1 MCEEDAFWTLV
12 ALLKGAHHIPMEGMY
27 QEGLPLLQRYLY
39 QFDGL
44 VEHFLPRLC
53 QHLRQENIVPTMY
66 CSQWFI
72 TVFSYTL
79 PFGCLLRVWDI
90 FIHEGMRVVFA
101 IGLELLRCEEED
113 LHGLKF
119 ENLVQ
124 ALSGKRNA
132 VPKAHASL
140 DDFLRKAMTW
150 NIKKKLRELDE
161 AYEGER
167 G

>member
-1 MCEEDAFWTLV
+1 MRTNV
-12 ALLKGAHHIPMEGMY
+12 
-27 QEGLPLLQRYLY
+27 
-39 QFDGL
+39 
-44 VEHFLPRLC
+44 
-53 QHLRQENIVPTMY
+53 
-66 CSQWFI
+66 
-72 TVFSYTL
+72 
-79 PFGCLLRVWDI
+79 
-90 FIHEGMRVVFA
+90 RVVFA

-113 LHGLKF
+113 LLGLKF

>member
-1 MCEEDAFWTLV
+1 MS
-12 ALLKGAHHIPMEGMY
+12 ALFKSPLFESVK
-27 QEGLPLLQRYLY
+27 QEKP
-39 QFDGL
+39 D
-44 VEHFLPRLC
+44 
-53 QHLRQENIVPTMY
+53 
-66 CSQWFI
+66 
-72 TVFSYTL
+72 VFS
-79 PFGCLLRVWDI
+79 
-90 FIHEGMRVVFA
+90 RVVSVTGN
-101 IGLELLRCEEED
+101 IEED
-113 LHGLKF
+113 LLGLKF